1 MAQAPVN
8 PLPIVVGKTVI
19 VKQAV
24 LLASDLR
31 LPAPSQSLRSSGIV
45 QVHSPLQ
52 WRDRAGITPDFPI
65 KPRRAPISTISFF
78 TNHFNKYLIYTSK

>member
-24 LLASDLR
+24 LLAPDLR

-65 KPRRAPISTISFF
+65 KPCRAPIPHYLLF
-78 TNHFNKYLIYTSK
+78 FNK